1 MTKDDVLVEAP
12 AVEPLSDYEI
22 ERNKPIPNIIHGAV
36 QAQIGFLL
44 KENYSDHYMVIGEL
58 SLETT
63 PGSTP
68 DICVYPKKK
77 LNVKNTLARET
88 EPPLTTIEILS
99 PSQSFNEL
107 MHKAWDLYFPMGVK
121 SAWIVVPELKAVH
134 IIMPDENN
142 LYFASG
148 MLTDPATGIELP
160 VERIFEDLM

>member
-12 AVEPLSDYEI
+12 VVEPLSDYEI
-22 ERNKPIPNIIHGAV
+22 ERNKPMPNIIHGTI
-36 QAQIGFLL
+36 QSKINFLL
-44 KENYSDHYMVIGEL
+44 NSTFGSDFNFPNEV

-77 LNVKNTLARET
+77 LNVKNTPARET